1 MTNNA
6 AGTDAPG
13 ISLAT
18 EAACVT
24 VPGESANR
32 PCQGAGHDSEAIC

>member
-6 AGTDAPG
+6 AGTGAPG
-13 ISLAT
+13 ISPAT
-18 EAACVT
+18 EAACVP
-24 VPGESANR
+24 VPGEPANG